1 MMDRTDEEK
10 DILREIGNIGGGNAL
25 TSLAT
30 MLGQPLD
37 LGVPTC
43 CVVRRDE
50 VGSLLAKPESVYAGV
65 FMLMTGTFDCVLALV
80 MDKRFTKLVIDTLD
94 VDEPVF
100 DVTALTD
107 MQKSTL
113 CEVGNIMGNSYVTAL
128 GALLGTRIDVSA
140 PSIVVDEGSRVL
152 KQFLDSHSAKAD
164 RFLFVNSAFNV
175 GDRKLESFMLLSPTD
190 DSLSAMFDKLCL

>member
-1 MMDRTDEEK
+1 MLKHPE
-10 DILREIGNIGGGNAL
+10 AL
-25 TSLAT
+25 
-30 MLGQPLD
+30 
-37 LGVPTC
+37 
-43 CVVRRDE
+43 
-50 VGSLLAKPESVYAGV
+50 YAGV
-65 FMLMTGTFDCVLALV
+65 SMSMTGTVNCMLTLLMNKEFAKLAIE
-80 MDKRFTKLVIDTLD
+80 KLDEDESVLD
-94 VDEPVF
+94 VS
-100 DVTALTD
+100 TLTD